1 MVQTRV
7 HELLSNYLPNILRH
21 PHLLSTMSF
30 LNRNVDL
37 DSSNSA
43 LSALCTAI
51 PLPTATLQCSA
62 LQIT

>member
-30 LNRNVDL
+30 LNRNVGL
-37 DSSNSA
+37 DSSNP
-43 LSALCTAI
+43 ALCKAI